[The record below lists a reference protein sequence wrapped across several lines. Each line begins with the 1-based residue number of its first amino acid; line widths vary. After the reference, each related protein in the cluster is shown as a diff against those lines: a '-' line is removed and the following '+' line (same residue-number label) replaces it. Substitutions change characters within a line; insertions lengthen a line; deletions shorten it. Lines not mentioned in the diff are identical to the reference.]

1 MYPPSPA
8 LIATLRALHGET
20 DPHIVAPALD
30 ERQFARVLALAPGVD
45 SVISALGALAGER
58 PDFLAPDIR
67 TSPALSAAVASL
79 IGTNAG
85 ACVLPTWARV
95 ASTGWGVAHADA
107 LIDAVHDNRCP
118 RWAAAA
124 LIGPTGNAAALLHK
138 PWEMAD
144 AIRCWGL
151 MTPDDPMAW
160 MDALAPAERD
170 RLLGDLRANHDSAA
184 ICLPWLPEAN
194 AVDVVDRITGLFL
207 RFALTAY
214 ISASPIART
223 THAAI
228 LSALMQR
235 AEPGDLAE
243 LAHLAVASGMDAAW
257 GEIIR
262 ILRVNPWNAVHVV
275 AATPWD
281 TLRADVQKII
291 LSSANRDD
299 VCAAIAYARG
309 DRTVPPAITQKT
321 ARAFFAAVTPDVW
334 TALPAETQQEWRD
347 ALDMAH
353 THLAVRSLGPDPAFL
368 AGSYCSNEL
377 VAAVRR
383 HLRND
388 AAIPQT
394 LLPVV
399 VRDLPIADLPAVV
412 AALPPP
418 SDPCAFVQIAGGS
431 PTMPPALRAWITA
444 HPTPQ
449 DMAAASTVL
458 HAAERLAFD
467 SVADR
472 CAALAAALDGRT
484 TGETDALIAA
494 LPDESRQAL
503 NLDLDSMTLMLARPN
518 HHDAFRR
525 ALASLT
531 ALPPSV
537 AIPVRHALSVLATND
552 DPTMRRSAREGLATA
567 ARDHSPLVLDIL
579 ESCTSDVRAAMFP
592 GAVEVRSLAASDPL
606 VVHYLAY
613 ALQDGDA
620 DVALDALAAAP
631 AEEMTRIWR
640 LMPEALQSA
649 VPGDRDALASAAA
662 APGGADA
669 LAQTLR
675 ACPADDTL
683 PLLALRMLIED
694 DERRRARGAA
704 ILAQRPDLAA
714 ALLPLLRKDLHAL
727 LARDPRIV
735 VAGADLPPPHDPA
748 PVSTHTQR
756 RRR

>member
-1 MYPPSPA
+1 MT
-8 LIATLRALHGET
+8 TLT
-20 DPHIVAPALD
+20 
-30 ERQFARVLALAPGVD
+30 Q
-45 SVISALGALAGER
+45 
-58 PDFLAPDIR
+58 
-67 TSPALSAAVASL
+67 
-79 IGTNAG
+79 
-85 ACVLPTWARV
+85 
-95 ASTGWGVAHADA
+95 AD
-107 LIDAVHDNRCP
+107 
-118 RWAAAA
+118 
-124 LIGPTGNAAALLHK
+124 
-138 PWEMAD
+138 
-144 AIRCWGL
+144 
-151 MTPDDPMAW
+151 
-160 MDALAPAERD
+160 RD
-170 RLLGDLRANHDSAA
+170 RLLNVLSAA
-184 ICLPWLPEAN
+184 NINITDHCLPWLPKAN
-194 AVDVVDRITGLFL
+194 AADIAHRTERTYLN
-207 RFALTAY
+207 FALDAY
-214 ISASPIART
+214 AAASPVARER
-223 THAAI
+223 HAAI
-228 LSALMQR
+228 LSTFMHCAT
-235 AEPGDLAE
+235 ASNLASLTR
-243 LAHLAVASGMDAAW
+243 LATASRMDAAW
-257 GEIIR
+257 TAIMR
-262 ILRVNPWNAVHVV
+262 LLRTDARNAVHVV

-299 VCAAIAYARG
+299 VCAAIAFARG
-309 DRTVPPAITQKT
+309 GHTGPSAITQAT
-321 ARAFFAAVTPDVW
+321 ARAFFAAVTPEVW
-334 TALPAETQQEWRD
+334 TALPAETQQKWRD

-368 AGSYCSNEL
+368 ACAALSDDL
-377 VAAVRR
+377 IAAVRR

-394 LLPVV
+394 LLPVA
-399 VRDLPIADLPAVV
+399 VRDLPIAALPAVI

-418 SDPCAFVQIAGGS
+418 SDPVAFVQIAGGS
-431 PTMPPALRAWITA
+431 PIMPPALRAWITA
-444 HPTPQ
+444 HPTSQ
-449 DMAAASTVL
+449 DMATASTVL
-458 HAAERLAFD
+458 RAAERLAFD

-503 NLDLDSMTLMLARPN
+503 NLDLDSMTLMLVRPDR
-518 HHDAFRR
+518 HDAFRR

-537 AIPVRHALSVLATND
+537 AIPVRHALSVLATD
-552 DPTMRRSAREGLATA
+552 DGPTRRRSASEGLATA
-567 ARDHSPLVLDIL
+567 ARDHGPLVLDIL

-592 GAVEVRSLAASDPL
+592 GAVEVRSLAASDPP
-606 VVHYLAY
+606 VAHNLAY

-620 DVALDALAAAP
+620 DVAPDAPAAAP

-669 LAQTLR
+669 LAQMLR

-683 PLLALRMLIED
+683 PLPALRMLIED

-704 ILAQRPDLAA
+704 IPAQRPDLAA

-735 VAGADLPPPHDPA
+735 VAGADLPPPHDLA
-748 PVSTHTQR
+748 PVSMQAQR

>member
-1 MYPPSPA
+1 VRRHA
-8 LIATLRALHGET
+8 
-20 DPHIVAPALD
+20 
-30 ERQFARVLALAPGVD
+30 
-45 SVISALGALAGER
+45 
-58 PDFLAPDIR
+58 
-67 TSPALSAAVASL
+67 
-79 IGTNAG
+79 
-85 ACVLPTWARV
+85 
-95 ASTGWGVAHADA
+95 ADA
-107 LIDAVHDNRCP
+107 
-118 RWAAAA
+118 
-124 LIGPTGNAAALLHK
+124 
-138 PWEMAD
+138 
-144 AIRCWGL
+144 
-151 MTPDDPMAW
+151 
-160 MDALAPAERD
+160 
-170 RLLGDLRANHDSAA
+170 S
-184 ICLPWLPEAN
+184 
-194 AVDVVDRITGLFL
+194 
-207 RFALTAY
+207 
-214 ISASPIART
+214 
-223 THAAI
+223 
-228 LSALMQR
+228 
-235 AEPGDLAE
+235 
-243 LAHLAVASGMDAAW
+243 
-257 GEIIR
+257 
-262 ILRVNPWNAVHVV
+262 
-275 AATPWD
+275 
-281 TLRADVQKII
+281 
-291 LSSANRDD
+291 
-299 VCAAIAYARG
+299 
-309 DRTVPPAITQKT
+309 
-321 ARAFFAAVTPDVW
+321 
-334 TALPAETQQEWRD
+334 
-347 ALDMAH
+347 
-353 THLAVRSLGPDPAFL
+353 
-368 AGSYCSNEL
+368 
-377 VAAVRR
+377 AVRR
-383 HLRND
+383 
-388 AAIPQT
+388 T
-394 LLPVV
+394 LFPGA
-399 VRDLPIADLPAVV
+399 VRDLPIAAHPAVI

-418 SDPCAFVQIAGGS
+418 SDPVAFVQIAGGS

-444 HPTPQ
+444 HPTSQ

-458 HAAERLAFD
+458 RAAERLAFD

-552 DPTMRRSAREGLATA
+552 DPTMRRSASEGLATT
-567 ARDHSPLVLDIL
+567 ARDHGPLVLDIL

-649 VPGDRDALASAAA
+649 VLGDRDALASAAA